1 MIVETRMGFRKPL
14 DRDSIY
20 HQIHMAGVEIN
31 SPYNDGYTAF
41 EVKKDLYKIKWLI
54 EEILNDSAYLS
65 GEDEWVE
72 EQSKQ
77 QMWRKL
83 KK

>member
-1 MIVETRMGFRKPL
+1 VIVETRMGFRKPL

>member
-77 QMWRKL
+77 QMWRNL

>member
-1 MIVETRMGFRKPL
+1 MGFRKPL

-20 HQIHMAGVEIN
+20 HKIHMAGVEIN